1 MSPVGIRT
9 LDPKFLYLIGYNYAG
24 LKDEHTGDG
33 CLYDVHD
40 DWLLITDCWL
50 LIIHSANNKL
60 VFN

>member
-9 LDPKFLYLIGYNYAG
+9 LDPNFLYLIGYNYAG

-40 DWLLITDCWL
+40 D
-50 LIIHSANNKL
+50 
-60 VFN
+60 